1 MAPKSP
7 ADEIMPASRLEMGKG
22 DNRRRSGS
30 APVIDA
36 MSTPMRE
43 LRIMADA
50 SSRILS
56 ASKEAAD
63 RAGPP
68 DIQVEPDLLQA
79 IILSRF

>member
-1 MAPKSP
+1 
-7 ADEIMPASRLEMGKG
+7 MGKG

-56 ASKEAAD
+56 ASKEAAE
-63 RAGPP
+63 AGPP
-68 DIQVEPDLLQA
+68 DILVGPDLLQL
-79 IILSRF
+79 ILMVICFKPPS